1 MSRILYIGD
10 LNEYGRGFQRYRTL
24 EDLGHEVF
32 ALSHTKVSS
41 PGRIDP
47 PTFLYRV
54 RWKLKIPID
63 DMHVNEKV
71 CAALRRS
78 PFDVVWIEKGNM
90 MWPWTLRHIKSQ
102 MPSVRLVSCSEDDMF
117 AWHGH
122 SMWYRWGVRYYDV
135 VFTTKRYNLSELKL
149 WGARQTRLFLDS
161 YDERVHRPISL
172 TDTDL
177 ARFSCD
183 VSAIGAFEKER
194 AESLLHLAE
203 HGVQVVVWGNGWSGW
218 VNRHPSLIVKNE
230 FLFGEDYSKA
240 ICATKINLNFLRKV
254 NRDEVTSRSVE
265 IPACGGFMLAER
277 TDRHRKFFDEGKEAE
292 FFASNDELLAK
303 IKYYL
308 AHDEDRGRI
317 ACAGSNRCVK
327 SGYSMRV
334 QLAQMLGAIS

>member
-102 MPSVRLVSCSEDDMF
+102 MPSVRLVSC
-117 AWHGH
+117 
-122 SMWYRWGVRYYDV
+122 
-135 VFTTKRYNLSELKL
+135 
-149 WGARQTRLFLDS
+149 
-161 YDERVHRPISL
+161 
-172 TDTDL
+172 
-177 ARFSCD
+177 
-183 VSAIGAFEKER
+183 
-194 AESLLHLAE
+194 
-203 HGVQVVVWGNGWSGW
+203 
-218 VNRHPSLIVKNE
+218 
-230 FLFGEDYSKA
+230 
-240 ICATKINLNFLRKV
+240 
-254 NRDEVTSRSVE
+254 
-265 IPACGGFMLAER
+265 
-277 TDRHRKFFDEGKEAE
+277 
-292 FFASNDELLAK
+292 
-303 IKYYL
+303 
-308 AHDEDRGRI
+308 
-317 ACAGSNRCVK
+317 
-327 SGYSMRV
+327 
-334 QLAQMLGAIS
+334 